1 MNELI
6 FFSINRYK
14 NQIHTYT
21 IYIHHLG
28 LVDKSACI
36 VLGPPLSLERRDIYE
51 SCCCPKKED
60 RKYARRRQLV
70 KCA

>member
-36 VLGPPLSLERRDIYE
+36 VLGLLFLWREEIFMSLVVVLR
-51 SCCCPKKED
+51 KKIVSTHD
-60 RKYARRRQLV
+60 V
-70 KCA
+70 DNS